1 MVGFLKTPFMT
12 PTDEIADATKKGRR
26 VAAPSHTYTEIEERH
41 TDSGQS
47 HEVEVPRMIV
57 NCARCGNSATVHG
70 HERESYDAACCQLRE
85 TCPKDENNFYAM
97 P

>member
-1 MVGFLKTPFMT
+1 MDA
-12 PTDEIADATKKGRR
+12 DEIAKSAPKGRR

-47 HEVEVPRMIV
+47 YQVEVPYMTV
-57 NCARCGNSATVHG
+57 DCARCGNKATVHG

-85 TCPKDENNFYAM
+85 TCPKGENNYYAV